1 MKGPRGRPYF
11 KFIEVDCLHSPMHNG
26 SDTLIIKKVNLE
38 IREGEWASIVGES
51 GSGKTTLSRLL
62 CGLMSASKGEILIEG
77 RSIEELKKRG
87 ELYRKVGYL
96 FSNPENQIVYP
107 IVEDD
112 VAFGPTNLGF
122 SLEQVKIK
130 IEDTLKIV
138 GMEGYEKKA
147 VALLSSGEM
156 KKVALAGILAMNPE
170 AIILDEPFLMMDQKG
185 VLEMVDILK
194 ILRGQGVTL
203 VSTMSSVEEAV
214 FSDRIFIIKE
224 GEIILEGGFRE
235 IISKREIIENAG
247 LNIPK
252 MTQLIYRLRE
262 GGMQIPVEV
271 LDADEIADYLLN
283 SINMKS
289 KIFLQR

>member
-1 MKGPRGRPYF
+1 MKRPHGRPYF
-11 KFIEVDCLHSPMHNG
+11 QFIEVDFCHSPMHNG
-26 SDTLIIKKVNLE
+26 SDNLVIKKVNLE
-38 IREGEWASIVGES
+38 IREGEWISIVGKS
-51 GSGKTTLSRLL
+51 GSGKTTLTRLL
-62 CGLMSASKGEILIEG
+62 CGLLSASKGEILIEG
-77 RSIEELKKRG
+77 TNIEELKKRG

-107 IVEDD
+107 IVDDD
-112 VAFGPTNLGF
+112 VSFGPANLGLPNDQMKT
-122 SLEQVKIK
+122 SVEEALRMVG
-130 IEDTLKIV
+130 LK
-138 GMEGYEKKA
+138 GYEKKA
-147 VALLSSGEM
+147 VTLLSSGEM
-156 KKVALAGILAMNPE
+156 KKVALAGILAMNPKVL
-170 AIILDEPFLMMDQKG
+170 ILDEPFLMMDQKG

-194 ILRGQGVTL
+194 MLRGQGITL
-203 VSTMSSVEEAV
+203 VSTMSSLEEAA

-235 IISKREIIENAG
+235 IISKREVIENAG

-252 MTQLIYRLRE
+252 MTRLIYRLRE

-289 KIFLQR
+289 

>member
-1 MKGPRGRPYF
+1 MNGPRGRTYF
-11 KFIEVDCLHSPMHNG
+11 KFNEVDFRHSPIHNG
-26 SDTLIIKKVNLE
+26 SDSLIIKKVNLE
-38 IREGEWASIVGES
+38 IHKGEWVSIIGKS

-62 CGLMSASKGEILIEG
+62 CGLTSPSKGEILIEG

-107 IVEDD
+107 VVEDD

-122 SLEQVKIK
+122 PSDQVRTM
-130 IEDTLKIV
+130 IEDTLKMV
-138 GMEGYEKKA
+138 GLKGYEKKA

-194 ILRGQGVTL
+194 ILRRQDITL
-203 VSTMSSVEEAV
+203 VSTMSSLEEAV

-235 IISKREIIENAG
+235 IISKRGVIEDAG

-252 MTQLIYRLRE
+252 MTQLVYRLRE
-262 GGMQIPVEV
+262 GGVQIPVDV

-289 KIFLQR
+289 KIYLQR